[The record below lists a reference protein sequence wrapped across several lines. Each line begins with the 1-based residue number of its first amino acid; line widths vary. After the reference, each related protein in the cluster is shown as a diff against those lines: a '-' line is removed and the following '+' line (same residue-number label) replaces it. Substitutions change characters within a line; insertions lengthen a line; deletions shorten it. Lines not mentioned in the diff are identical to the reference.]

1 MAEPNVTSDEQLLEQ
16 ARKGDAEAFE
26 TLYRRHRDWV
36 YRLAWRFTGNE
47 ADALDILQETFAYLL
62 RKLPGL
68 HLTAA
73 MTTFL
78 YPVVKHLS
86 LNLRRKRASGEV
98 DEEALAAIPAPP
110 DQESSRAELAS
121 ALTTLPTDQ
130 REVVLMR
137 FVDDMSLEEIAQA
150 LKTPLSTIKSR
161 LYRALEA
168 LRDDPRTRDYFF
180 SS

>member
-1 MAEPNVTSDEQLLEQ
+1 MASDEELLKQ
-16 ARKGDAEAFE
+16 AQRGDAGAFE

-36 YRLAWRFTGNE
+36 HRLAWRFTANE
-47 ADALDILQETFAYLL
+47 ADALDVLQETFAYLL
-62 RKLPGL
+62 RKLPDL

-86 LNLRRKRASGEV
+86 LNLRRKRVPETA
-98 DEEALAAIPAPP
+98 DEDLLAAIPAPAG
-110 DQESSRAELAS
+110 EETSRAELAA
-121 ALTTLPTDQ
+121 ALATLPADQ

-137 FVDDMSLEEIAQA
+137 FVDDMTLEEIAQA

-161 LYRALEA
+161 LYRALET
-168 LRDDPRTRDYFF
+168 LRDDPRTRDYFLG
-180 SS
+180 S